1 MFVDRQ
7 EAGTRLAERL
17 SSYAAAAPI
26 VIGLPRGGVPVAAVV
41 ASALGAPLDII
52 VVRKLG
58 CPWQPELG
66 FGAVAEGGVRVMNDG
81 LVHDLDLTPEELA
94 AVTAREEAELERRVR
109 TYRGGRPPIAVDGR
123 VVILVDDGLAT
134 GYTARAAVE
143 ALRRRRAAKVI
154 LAVPVA
160 SEAGA
165 SELRRHADDVV
176 AVATPSWF
184 LAIGE
189 FYEDFS
195 QTSDE
200 DVIALLEQGAPARR
214 SGRGRVEQPASP
226 VTRRARTSPIAS

>member
-17 SSYAAAAPI
+17 SGYAAAAPI

-66 FGAVAEGGVRVMNDG
+66 FGAVAEGGIRVMNDA

-200 DVIALLEQGAPARR
+200 DVIALLEQGAPPRR

-226 VTRRARTSPIAS
+226 VTRRAHTSPIAS

>member
-17 SSYAAAAPI
+17 SGYAAAAPI

-66 FGAVAEGGVRVMNDG
+66 FGAVAEGGIRVMNDA

-109 TYRGGRPPIAVDGR
+109 TYRGSRPPIAVDGR

-200 DVIALLEQGAPARR
+200 DVIALLEQGAPPRR

>member
-1 MFVDRQ
+1 VFVDRQ
-7 EAGTRLAERL
+7 EAGRRLSERL
-17 SSYAAAAPI
+17 SGYAAAAPI
-26 VIGLPRGGVPVAAVV
+26 VIGLPRGGVPVATVV
-41 ASALGAPLDII
+41 ASRLSAPLDII

-66 FGAVAEGGVRVMNDG
+66 FGAIAEGSIRVMNDA
-81 LVHDLDLTPEELA
+81 LVHELGLTPEELA
-94 AVTAREEAELERRVR
+94 AVTDREEAELERRVR
-109 TYRGGRPPIAVDGR
+109 RYRGDGSPIAVDGR

-134 GYTARAAVE
+134 GYTALAAVA

-176 AVATPSWF
+176 AVATPSGF

-189 FYEDFS
+189 LYEDFS
-195 QTSDE
+195 QISDE
-200 DVIALLEQGAPARR
+200 DVIAALGASARS
-214 SGRGRVEQPASP
+214 SGRGRIELLASP
-226 VTRRARTSPIAS
+226 VTGRVPTSRIAS

>member
-66 FGAVAEGGVRVMNDG
+66 FGAVAEGGIRVTNDA

-109 TYRGGRPPIAVDGR
+109 TYRGGRSPIAVDGR

-143 ALRRRRAAKVI
+143 ALRRRRAEKVI